1 MNKIKKSNITRFEF
15 IGIIVVSVLL
25 FFVIVPRALAVSET
39 RYHRSD
45 THTINGLDAYQLKT
59 TNTAASSYFTS
70 SALAPGCQIATYKSN
85 VIRRQADGTETVL
98 GSDVAETSRSK
109 NGEGYQS
116 ATWNSPETSLNTSDA
131 IKIVEKHGTAEK
143 GAFITEQLGATK
155 LDAATWTFT
164 RYTLYNCTINDPN
177 VPNWITTGRTYFGD
191 SSYNTR
197 IENFSYT
204 PAVSYVDCGLRIRTG
219 TLTLTIACEPA
230 GTLTSALRIR
240 KGTTTYGIV
249 LVATTD
255 ANASPIRINTS
266 SGVKALRKY

>member
-1 MNKIKKSNITRFEF
+1 M
-15 IGIIVVSVLL
+15 
-25 FFVIVPRALAVSET
+25 
-39 RYHRSD
+39 
-45 THTINGLDAYQLKT
+45 KT

-70 SALAPGCQIATYKSN
+70 SASALGCQTVTYKSN

-98 GSDVAETSRSK
+98 GSNVAETSRSA

-131 IKIVEKHGTAEK
+131 IKIVEKHGIAEK

-164 RYTLYNCTINDPN
+164 RYTLYNCAASGS
-177 VPNWITTGRTYFGD
+177 NWVTTGRTYFGD

-204 PAVSYVDCGLRIRTG
+204 PAVSYVDCGLRIRTA

-230 GTLTSALRIR
+230 GTLTSPLRIR
-240 KGTTTYGIV
+240 KGATTYGIV